1 MIVAGEAR
9 ASSLRAVADALGGAQ
24 VTVTH
29 GDLLNA
35 SWILELFLYVL
46 CFIFFIMS
54 LFCLLK
60 MEELIFILLVSVTYE
75 LKYTFI
81 REETQQVWL

>member
-1 MIVAGEAR
+1 M
-9 ASSLRAVADALGGAQ
+9 
-24 VTVTH
+24 H

-35 SWILELFLYVL
+35 YWILELFLYVL
-46 CFIFFIMS
+46 CFIFFTMS
-54 LFCLLK
+54 LFCLMK

>member
-1 MIVAGEAR
+1 M
-9 ASSLRAVADALGGAQ
+9 
-24 VTVTH
+24 H

-46 CFIFFIMS
+46 CFIFFTMS
-54 LFCLLK
+54 LFCLMK

-81 REETQQVWL
+81 REETLQVWL

>member
-1 MIVAGEAR
+1 M
-9 ASSLRAVADALGGAQ
+9 
-24 VTVTH
+24 H

-35 SWILELFLYVL
+35 YWILELFLYVL
-46 CFIFFIMS
+46 CFIFFTMS
-54 LFCLLK
+54 LFCLMK
-60 MEELIFILLVSVTYE
+60 MEELIFILSVSVTYE